1 MFKNSKKQGNYSK
14 NAVEFFILDCLKNV
28 KRMENQ
34 NLLNNTVENSVGKV
48 ENLLKEKWEKE
59 LATGF
64 GYSL

>member
-1 MFKNSKKQGNYSK
+1 MFKNSKKQGNYLK

-48 ENLLKEKWEKE
+48 ENLLKEK
-59 LATGF
+59 
-64 GYSL
+64 